1 MSRALL
7 ALLILGA
14 SPLVLAQSIYSWKDA
29 AGITHYSDTPPAD
42 STSRRLKQA
51 PLAPPPT
58 AQDGAT
64 QSFAD
69 KELAFRKRRA
79 EAAEAEDKAR
89 KDKARDEDRQREC
102 AAAKSQLAGLE
113 SGQRIAR
120 FNAAG
125 EKEYLDDAQRDAEIE
140 RARRVVENNCKP
152 Q

>member
-1 MSRALL
+1 MSRPLL

-14 SPLVLAQSIYSWKDA
+14 SLPVLAQSIFSWKDA
-29 AGITHYSDTPPAD
+29 NGVTHYSDTPPAD

-69 KELAFRKRRA
+69 KDLAFRKRRA
-79 EAAEAEDKAR
+79 EAAEADDKAR
-89 KDKARDEDRQREC
+89 KEKSRDEDRQREC
-102 AAAKSQLAGLE
+102 ASAKAQLAGLE

-125 EKEYLDDAQRDAEIE
+125 EKEILDDDQRAAEIE
-140 RARRVVENNCKP
+140 RTRRVVENNCKG

>member
-79 EAAEAEDKAR
+79 EAA
-89 KDKARDEDRQREC
+89 DEVFAKHSLVEHCRQRKINFQEFQTFDDVL
-102 AAAKSQLAGLE
+102 KQLQQKL
-113 SGQRIAR
+113 
-120 FNAAG
+120 
-125 EKEYLDDAQRDAEIE
+125 
-140 RARRVVENNCKP
+140 
-152 Q
+152 

>member
-1 MSRALL
+1 MSRPLL
-7 ALLILGA
+7 ALLILSA
-14 SPLVLAQSIYSWKDA
+14 SLPVLAQSIYSWKDA

-79 EAAEAEDKAR
+79 EAAEADEKAR
-89 KDKARDEDRQREC
+89 KDKARDEERQRDC
-102 AAAKSQLAGLE
+102 ADAKAQLAGLE
-113 SGQRIAR
+113 SGQRLTR
-120 FNAAG
+120 FTANG
-125 EKEYLDDAQRDAEIE
+125 EKEYLDDEQRAIE
-140 RARRVVENNCKP
+140 LDRTRRVVQNTCK
-152 Q
+152 